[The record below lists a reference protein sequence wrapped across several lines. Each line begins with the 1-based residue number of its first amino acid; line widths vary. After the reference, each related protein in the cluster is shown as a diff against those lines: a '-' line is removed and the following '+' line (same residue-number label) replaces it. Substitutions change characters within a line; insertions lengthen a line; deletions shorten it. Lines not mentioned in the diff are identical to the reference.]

1 MTNFRTNLEKVGL
14 HSRKCPK
21 VIPIFCSFSLPRL
34 IKTNERTNS
43 GPDREEGGERDFPQL
58 FIFILLARESVCVC
72 VFVWMRSIV
81 WFMYKKGK
89 LFLFGRL
96 PSFCIYP
103 AIKYNCCTPWP
114 CIGKCIKGRFSFL
127 LDFCRFKIE
136 RKVIQKYINLQCSG
150 RACCLFAVWLSVAV
164 LSLYNF
170 FILFFVYINRIVSNN
185 FYCNS
190 LPKGQ
195 RRWLVVGKLEHTR
208 KEPFSCA
215 AENSSFSKL
224 FRFIFNVL
232 LFCSV
237 FVILIILTCYF
248 CVLSVSVCVGVLFVC
263 VCFLEK

>member
-1 MTNFRTNLEKVGL
+1 M
-14 HSRKCPK
+14 
-21 VIPIFCSFSLPRL
+21 
-34 IKTNERTNS
+34 
-43 GPDREEGGERDFPQL
+43 
-58 FIFILLARESVCVC
+58 
-72 VFVWMRSIV
+72 
-81 WFMYKKGK
+81 
-89 LFLFGRL
+89 
-96 PSFCIYP
+96 
-103 AIKYNCCTPWP
+103 
-114 CIGKCIKGRFSFL
+114 
-127 LDFCRFKIE
+127 
-136 RKVIQKYINLQCSG
+136 NLQCSG

-248 CVLSVSVCVGVLFVC
+248 CVLSVSVCVCGCVVCLCLFLGKIDYDIKKQQFLGEENIFLINTSTVYNNICFTMLNFHQNTKVHKHYIDFVLFTHHHRLYIFVCMSLSWCLRLNRVEKEDYRDHFHSFASFFIWKLLLFFVWLVWIYASLILALCKLQRKLTTWNTCFCVC
-263 VCFLEK
+263 VSH

>member
-1 MTNFRTNLEKVGL
+1 M
-14 HSRKCPK
+14 
-21 VIPIFCSFSLPRL
+21 
-34 IKTNERTNS
+34 
-43 GPDREEGGERDFPQL
+43 
-58 FIFILLARESVCVC
+58 
-72 VFVWMRSIV
+72 
-81 WFMYKKGK
+81 
-89 LFLFGRL
+89 
-96 PSFCIYP
+96 
-103 AIKYNCCTPWP
+103 
-114 CIGKCIKGRFSFL
+114 
-127 LDFCRFKIE
+127 
-136 RKVIQKYINLQCSG
+136 NLQCSG

-263 VCFLEK
+263 VCFLEKQTTISKNSSSWVRKTFFSSTLVQYIIIFVLLCSIFIRIQKFTNTTLILCCLLFIIVCISLFVCRLVDVCASIALRRKIIAIIFIHLLHFLYGNYYSSLCDLCESMLLSFQLSASYNEN